1 MFETPKAGRNCY
13 SLEEDWEAMSVN
25 GAFLKW
31 QDVIMAKSP
40 EDQQVEEG
48 RGQDTG
54 IQGWDQGEASKG

>member
-1 MFETPKAGRNCY
+1 MFQTPKAGRNCY

-54 IQGWDQGEASKG
+54 SQG